1 MMQKIVKDIYLSEH
15 IKSYILSIVWKTR
28 DKHFKHSDCIGY
40 GASPRASISLFIAS
54 KARALIEGRTYVLPE
69 DVKEVVNDVMRHRLI
84 LTYKA
89 TVKGLS
95 PEDILKAILEEI
107 RVD

>member
-1 MMQKIVKDIYLSEH
+1 
-15 IKSYILSIVWKTR
+15 
-28 DKHFKHSDCIGY
+28 
-40 GASPRASISLFIAS
+40 
-54 KARALIEGRTYVLPE
+54 LPE